1 MNDKT
6 LDEASKSIRKL
17 LNGKDVA
24 RIYLITASE
33 ICIEFSDK
41 TRLFI
46 NSEDNTKLDFSISG
60 GNI

>member
-6 LDEASKSIRKL
+6 LNEASKSIEKL

-24 RIYLITASE
+24 RIYLNTASE
-33 ICIEFSDK
+33 LCIEFSDK